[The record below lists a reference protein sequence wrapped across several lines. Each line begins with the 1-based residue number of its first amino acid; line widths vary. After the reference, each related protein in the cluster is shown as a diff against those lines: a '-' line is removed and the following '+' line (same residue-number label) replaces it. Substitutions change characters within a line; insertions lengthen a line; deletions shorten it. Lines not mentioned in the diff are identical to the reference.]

1 MIEGL
6 KRSVRLLTS
15 LVMDDGRLVHV
26 AVAPDPWQA
35 VMSVPF
41 TKKLPLGVMIADF
54 GGDWA
59 KVTVWLLPV
68 EAWAVW

>member
-1 MIEGL
+1 
-6 KRSVRLLTS
+6 
-15 LVMDDGRLVHV
+15 MDDGRLVHV